1 MPYVCDNSRLT
12 RTDQDELMPPKT
24 SDFMYMPAEE
34 LGGPSRPA
42 QLHIP
47 IGCDPVD
54 SGIESPDEARAIILA
69 LKALGIAKVY
79 CRYDGGNDEG
89 FAWVDHAEFE
99 SGERIDIPAIA
110 RRLIAD
116 GVVSVP
122 EFLADHPAERAV
134 QFVLDLSLAVN
145 WAAALLGG
153 YSFGTGGY
161 WMYGALVADLV
172 AETITDDPLA
182 DPIVQHIR
190 IDGVRRVP
198 GPLARGPE

>member
-1 MPYVCDNSRLT
+1 MPYVCENSRLGWT
-12 RTDQDELMPPKT
+12 ADDEPIPPKA
-24 SDFMYMPAEE
+24 SDFVYLPAEE

-42 QLHIP
+42 QLRIP
-47 IGCDPVD
+47 SSREPID
-54 SGIESPDEARAIILA
+54 SEFESPDEARAIILA

-89 FAWVDHAEFE
+89 FAWVDHAEFA
-99 SGERIDIPAIA
+99 SGERLDIATLA
-110 RRLIAD
+110 RRLFAD

-122 EFLADHPAERAV
+122 EFLADYPAERAV

-153 YSFGTGGY
+153 YSYGTGGY

-172 AETITDDPLA
+172 AETITDDPMA
-182 DPIVQHIR
+182 DLVVQNVR

-198 GPLARGPE
+198 GPLKRQP